1 MKLIKELIHR
11 RIPHIIGSYLIAGT
25 SLILFVDWLVNRY
38 TLPEYYTTLSLFGV
52 IAIMPSVVILAYF
65 HGAPGKDE
73 VRKVELIAVPF
84 NIIIALAILVY
95 LDLSPIKRD
104 IPDNQPIMIGK
115 IYSDVEYIDI
125 VTQYIN
131 KYGLDNYN
139 DIQNY
144 KILALSNDRLKI
156 IYDEL
161 IYILDSENN
170 YNVNLL
176 NNNDLDDLYI
186 QKGKHPLY
194 YDLRSEMKLLEY
206 EEANVFDYIGVL
218 RDSSLNNIMLEND
231 IEFSL
236 SSIIYELS
244 EPIGGNNLIYLML
257 GRKYELNNLDTAITD
272 NDTTYSYSYNAGYQS
287 QDFILAN
294 DHNVSNLI
302 SKDYLSSI
310 KKKHEKSHGRFSG
323 RVQDVV
329 GEKVIIAFDPS
340 IRPLI
345 IADQLLK
352 VKRIYGTEGGGA
364 DERMDDLLKYENNIK
379 NAKLDKYLNEFRE
392 LNGEWTKSEI
402 DNLNNNKHPLSTDN
416 DLWWEIWIPCYLK
429 VDKIYDSTL
438 VAIYFKKT
446 NPYIMIKPD
455 DKVYLK

>member
-1 MKLIKELIHR
+1 VNIIKDLAHR
-11 RIPHIIGSYLIAGT
+11 RVPHIIGSYIFATT
-25 SLILFVDWLVNRY
+25 SMILFADWLFNRY
-38 TLPEYYTTLSLFGV
+38 EFPEYYTTYILFTFLLLL
-52 IAIMPSVVILAYF
+52 PSVSLIAYG

-73 VRKVELIAVPF
+73 FRKLELIVVPF
-84 NIIIALAILVY
+84 NIIIAVVILVY
-95 LDLSPIKRD
+95 LDLSPIQHD
-104 IPDNQPIMIGK
+104 TPDNETIMIGK
-115 IYSDVEYIDI
+115 IFSDIDYIDV
-125 VTQYIN
+125 VTAYIN

-144 KILALSNDRLKI
+144 KIMSLSNDRLKI

-161 IYILDSENN
+161 IYILNSENN

-186 QKGKHPLY
+186 QKGKQPLY

-206 EEANVFDYIGVL
+206 EEANVFDYIGVF
-218 RDSSLNNIMLEND
+218 RDSSLNNIMHEND

-257 GRKYELNNLDTAITD
+257 LRRYELDNIDTTITE

-294 DHNVSNLI
+294 DDNVSNLI
-302 SKDYLSSI
+302 SEDYLSSI
-310 KKKHEKSHGRFSG
+310 KEKYEKSHGGFSG
-323 RVQDVV
+323 RVKNIA
-329 GEKVIIAFDPS
+329 ENIIITFDPS
-340 IRPLI
+340 LRSLI
-345 IADQLLK
+345 TLEQLLI

-379 NAKLDKYLNEFRE
+379 NAKSAKYLKEFRE
-392 LNGEWTKSEI
+392 LSDNWTKSEI

-416 DLWWEIWIPCYLK
+416 NLWWEIPIPSYLK

-446 NPYIMIKPD
+446 NPYIMIKAD

>member
-1 MKLIKELIHR
+1 MNIIKDLAHR
-11 RIPHIIGSYLIAGT
+11 RVPHIIGSYIFATT
-25 SLILFVDWLVNRY
+25 SMILFADWLFNRY
-38 TLPEYYTTLSLFGV
+38 EFPEYYTTYILFTFLLLL
-52 IAIMPSVVILAYF
+52 PSVSLIAYG

-73 VRKVELIAVPF
+73 FRKLELIAIPF
-84 NIIIALAILVY
+84 NIIIAIAILVY
-95 LDLSPIKRD
+95 LDLSPIQHD
-104 IPDNQPIMIGK
+104 TPDNETIMIGK
-115 IYSDVEYIDI
+115 IFSDIDYIDV
-125 VTQYIN
+125 VTAYIN

-144 KILALSNDRLKI
+144 KIMALSNDRLKI

-161 IYILDSENN
+161 IYILNSENN

-176 NNNDLDDLYI
+176 NNNDLDNLYI
-186 QKGKHPLY
+186 QKGKQPLY

-206 EEANVFDYIGVL
+206 EETNVFDYIGVL
-218 RDSSLNNIMLEND
+218 RDSSLNNIMHEND

-257 GRKYELNNLDTAITD
+257 GRRYELDNIDTTITE

-294 DHNVSNLI
+294 DDNVSNLI
-302 SKDYLSSI
+302 SEDYLSSI
-310 KKKHEKSHGRFSG
+310 KEKYEKSHGGFSG
-323 RVQDVV
+323 RVKNIA
-329 GEKVIIAFDPS
+329 ENIIITFDPS
-340 IRPLI
+340 LRSLI
-345 IADQLLK
+345 TLEQLLI
-352 VKRIYGTEGGGA
+352 VTRIYGTKGGGA

-379 NAKLDKYLNEFRE
+379 NAKSAKYLKEFRE
-392 LNGEWTKSEI
+392 LSDNWTKSEI

-416 DLWWEIWIPCYLK
+416 NLWWEIPIPSYLK

-446 NPYIMIKPD
+446 NPYIMIKAD